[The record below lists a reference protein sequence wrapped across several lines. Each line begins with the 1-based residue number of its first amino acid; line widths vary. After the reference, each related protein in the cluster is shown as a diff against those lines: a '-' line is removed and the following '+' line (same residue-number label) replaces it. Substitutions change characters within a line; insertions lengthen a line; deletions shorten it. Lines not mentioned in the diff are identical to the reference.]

1 MLKKLLITLTIILTT
16 TTLIYSQSGTLK
28 GVIKDKKTK
37 DPIPF
42 VNIVIELDGK
52 QLGGTTTNFDGNYT
66 IKPIPP
72 GKYDVKATFVGYKPL
87 LIRGVIINSDKIRVL
102 DIDMESTITTL
113 ETFEIIEY
121 KVPLIDKDQ
130 TSTGG
135 TMTSEEISKMSA
147 RSAQSVAVQVGGVFS
162 RDGEMGSI
170 RGSRTEGTVM
180 YIDGIRV
187 RGSSS
192 LPKSALEQVTVIT
205 GGTPSRYGD
214 ATGGIINTT
223 TKGPSRKFGA
233 GVEFVTSELLDK
245 YGYNLLGFNVQGP
258 LIMGKDTNSSSSL
271 LGFFIAGE
279 ASYLKDPRPY
289 RTGVSRVK
297 EDVLV
302 SLEADPLRPS
312 GLGFGTYQNSEYVH
326 KDDIENIAAKTD
338 ADRYGINLIGKID
351 VRTTNNTNLTF
362 GGTFDY
368 GTGRLWSLENS
379 MYNAKNNGEYITS
392 TWRVYGR
399 FTQRFPSDKD
409 SKSIIKNVYYSIQ
422 ADYSKYNNKNQNKD
436 HKDDLFKYGYVG
448 DFKTYKIKSYE
459 LGSDSVFGYNNVF
472 VHNGFRDTLYAFT
485 SSDINP
491 DLSNYTQQY
500 YNLYPLSSGYYINS
514 ELVQNGGG
522 LLNGQLPDPVYS
534 PYLWTNTGTPY
545 NGYSVTNASQ
555 IGINAHGSADIG
567 NHEVQF
573 GLIYEQRVDRAYA
586 YKPAGFWTLMRGL
599 TNYHIEQLDKSSPH
613 AVFDAN
619 GVFQDTIWYDR
630 LYDASSQTFFD
641 INLRKKLG
649 LSVDGLDWIDVDNID
664 PSFFSVDMF
673 SADELL
679 NNSDRIYRGNSY
691 VSYYGYDHTGKLLKD
706 KPSFDDFFNDKDD
719 DGNYTRDIGAFE
731 PIYMAGYIQDKFAFK
746 DLIFNIGLR
755 VDRYDANQKV
765 LKDPYLL
772 FEAKTVG
779 EVNAVDFGSSH
790 PSNMGSD
797 YVVYVND
804 VHNPSSIVGYR
815 NEDVWYNSE
824 GTEISDPSVLEG
836 STGIA
841 PYLVDPD
848 DNVLSS
854 KAFKD
859 FEPQISYMPR
869 ISFSFPISD
878 EALFFAH
885 YDVLTKRPTTGTR
898 LNPASYYYIESI
910 GQNRISNPD
919 LKPEKT
925 VDYELGFQQ
934 VLNKSSALRF
944 SAYYRQMKDMVQI
957 FKYTDAYPVSYIS
970 YNNIDFGT
978 VKGMTISYD
987 LRRSKNVWVK
997 TSYTMQFA
1005 NGTGSSAT
1013 SGLNLVT
1020 SGQPNLRTLGPYS
1033 YDQRHQIKTTID
1045 FRFDEGKK
1053 YNGPVIN
1060 RKVKGTNKVKSIA
1073 LLENTGFNITF
1084 NGGSGTPYSRQ
1095 SNVTSAILGG
1105 GSSLLQGSINGSRLP
1120 WQFRI
1125 DARIDKDFSIKW
1137 GKDKEKSKKITYV
1150 NIYLQILN
1158 LLNSK
1163 NVMGVYRYTGN
1174 PDDDGFLAAAEY
1186 QNQIES
1192 NNDPQAFRDL
1202 YEIRVNN
1209 PGNYSLPRRIR
1220 LGIALNF

>member
-42 VNIVIELDGK
+42 VNIVIELGGR
-52 QLGGTTTNFDGNYT
+52 QLGGTTTDFDGYYT

-72 GKYDVKATFVGYKPL
+72 GKYNVKATFVGFKPL
-87 LIRGVIINSDKIRVL
+87 LIKGVIINADKIRVL
-102 DIDMESTITTL
+102 DINMESTITTL
-113 ETFEIIEY
+113 KTFEVIEY

-135 TMTSEEISKMSA
+135 TMTAEEISKMPG

-192 LPKSALEQVTVIT
+192 LPKSALEQVSVIT
-205 GGTPSRYGD
+205 GGTPARYGD
-214 ATGGIINTT
+214 ATGGIVNIT
-223 TKGPSRKFGA
+223 TKGPSRDFGA
-233 GVEFVTSELLDK
+233 GVEVATSEVLDK
-245 YGYNLLGFNVQGP
+245 FGYNLLGFNVQGP
-258 LIMGKDTNSSSSL
+258 LIPGKDTTKSSSL

-279 ASYLKDPRPY
+279 ASYLKDPNPY
-289 RTGVSRVK
+289 RIGVNRVK

-302 SLEADPLRPS
+302 SLEADPFRPS
-312 GLGFGTYQNSEYVH
+312 GLGFGIYQNSEYVH
-326 KDDIENIAAKTD
+326 KEDIENIAAKTD
-338 ADRYGINLIGKID
+338 ASRYGVNLTGKID
-351 VRTTNNTNLTF
+351 VRTTDNTNLTF
-362 GGTFDY
+362 GGTYNY
-368 GTGRLWSLENS
+368 GTGRLWSLGNS

-422 ADYSKYNNKNQNKD
+422 ADYSKYNYKNQNQE

-459 LGSDSVFGYNNVF
+459 LGSDTVLGYNNVF
-472 VHNGFRDTLYAFT
+472 VHNGFRDTLYAFA

-500 YNLYPLSSGYYINS
+500 YNLYPLSSGYYTNS
-514 ELVQNGGG
+514 VLVQNGGG
-522 LLNGQLPDPVYS
+522 LLNGQLPNSVYG
-534 PYLWTNTGTPY
+534 LWTNTGTPY
-545 NGYSVTNASQ
+545 TGYSVTNTSQ
-555 IGINAHGSADIG
+555 IGINAHGSADVG

-573 GLIYEQRVDRAYA
+573 GFLYEQRVDRAYA
-586 YKPAGFWTLMRGL
+586 YAPVGFWTLMRGL
-599 TNYHIEQLDKSSPH
+599 TNKHIEQLDKSNPH

-630 LYDASSQTFFD
+630 LYDASSQAFFD
-641 INLRKKLG
+641 VNLRKKLG

-679 NNSDRIYRGNSY
+679 NNGNSY
-691 VSYYGYDHTGKLLKD
+691 VSYYGYDHTGELLKD
-706 KPSFDDFFNDKDD
+706 KPSFDDFFTKKDEN
-719 DGNYTRDIGAFE
+719 GNYTRNIGAFE

-779 EVNAVDFGSSH
+779 EVDASEFGTH

-797 YVVYVND
+797 YIVYVND
-804 VHNPSSIVGYR
+804 VYNPSSIVGYR
-815 NEDVWYNSE
+815 YEDVWYNSE
-824 GTEISDPSVLEG
+824 GTEISDPTVLEG
-836 STGIA
+836 SSGIA

-859 FEPQISYMPR
+859 FEPQITYMPR

-885 YDVLTKRPTTGTR
+885 YDVLAKRPTTGAR
-898 LNPASYYYIESI
+898 LNPTSYYYIQSL
-910 GQNRISNPD
+910 GQSTLSNPD

-934 VLNKSSALRF
+934 KLNNSSSLKF
-944 SAYYRQMKDMVQI
+944 SAYYRQMKDMVQA
-957 FKYTDAYPVSYIS
+957 FRYTDAYPVSYIS
-970 YNNIDFGT
+970 WNNIDFGT

-987 LRRSKNVWVK
+987 LRRSNNVWVK
-997 TSYTMQFA
+997 ASYTMQFA
-1005 NGTGSSAT
+1005 DGTGSSAT

-1020 SGQPNLRTLGPYS
+1020 SGQPNLRTLNPYS
-1033 YDQRHQIKTTID
+1033 YDQRHQLKTTID
-1045 FRFDEGKK
+1045 FHFDEGKK

-1060 RKVKGTNKVKSIA
+1060 RKIKGTNKVKTIA
-1073 LLENTGFNITF
+1073 LLENAGFNITF

-1125 DARIDKDFSIKW
+1125 DARVDKNFSIKW
-1137 GKDKEKSKKITYV
+1137 GKEKGKNKSVTFV
-1150 NIYLQILN
+1150 NIYLQVLN

-1174 PDDDGFLAAAEY
+1174 PDDDGYLASAEY

-1202 YEIRVNN
+1202 YEIRINS

-1220 LGIALNF
+1220 LGISLNF